1 MSNHRNLIDVIDKI
15 IAITPESETK
25 FLYDLEECR
34 KKIWYL
40 PPELLE
46 NYWINVFDILYC
58 NVFDENFFDKD
69 SWMEDAR
76 KVWIGEDL

>member
-34 KKIWYL
+34 KKYGTSHQ
-40 PPELLE
+40 
-46 NYWINVFDILYC
+46 
-58 NVFDENFFDKD
+58 NFLKI
-69 SWMEDAR
+69 
-76 KVWIGEDL
+76 IG